1 MSSLAERIKL
11 KEEARL
17 DKQFASKWFTLFIFM
32 PSIITLTASI
42 LLVSIGD
49 GEGANVYIV
58 AAIVA
63 NLLGGVLEAF
73 RRKIIRQDQAIREL
87 QEKLEAPQRAEDH

>member
-1 MSSLAERIKL
+1 VSSLAERIKL

-17 DKQFASKWFTLFIFM
+17 DKQFGSKWFTLFIFI
-32 PSIITLTASI
+32 PSIITLAASI
-42 LLVSIGD
+42 LLIAIGD
-49 GEGANVYIV
+49 SEGANVYIV

-63 NLLGGVLEAF
+63 NPLGGVLEAF

-87 QEKLEAPQRAEDH
+87 QEKLATPQRAVDH